1 MTFVWLKMSLIKIF
15 WLHPDFIWL
24 SFEHNNHHMTS
35 ADYEAFYIFLS
46 LKFLTNLG
54 FWKGYS
60 WLEILA
66 WIKSCNLFSE
76 GFNSDGIH
84 LVSFLLVLA
93 KRMKNFANAKRTD
106 IGRVGG
112 FSLDVLYLW
121 EQSNCWG
128 LPGTNYVGLPGSNSV
143 EYWHML
149 YHSAI
154 SVSYNCLFKVSI

>member
-1 MTFVWLKMSLIKIF
+1 MFGSTLFGKPKEGLPEGRVKR
-15 WLHPDFIWL
+15 
-24 SFEHNNHHMTS
+24 
-35 ADYEAFYIFLS
+35 
-46 LKFLTNLG
+46 NL
-54 FWKGYS
+54 
-60 WLEILA
+60 A
-66 WIKSCNLFSE
+66 
-76 GFNSDGIH
+76 FNSGGFL

-154 SVSYNCLFKVSI
+154 SVSYNRLFKISI